1 MHQPLVSCIIPM
13 YNSQLTIIECLESL
27 LLVDYEPIEVV
38 VVDDGSQDESREV
51 VQNFIENFGGGG
63 ITFKIIGDRVNR
75 GISSAKN
82 LGMEEI
88 NGEFFFFRCFR

>member
-51 VQNFIENFGGGG
+51 VQNFIENFGGKKLGS
-63 ITFKIIGDRVNR
+63 IAFKQVPDRYR
-75 GISSAKN
+75 KLREA
-82 LGMEEI
+82 
-88 NGEFFFFRCFR
+88 